1 MGAKRAS
8 TQSARFHQLT
18 REVSR
23 QLDLPADD
31 HVVEHVASLRLGRES
46 LVAKMISGDDID
58 AGQLL
63 RFDEALAKYMP
74 ASKPVQI
81 ALTHLTHCPSCGV
94 ALAKGVPAVAP
105 KEASPSEVGIRA
117 AVEHEP
123 LQATVS
129 VAAEGIAAKTKPKPA
144 KPAFVESEFVKDS
157 RPNAPASL
165 VGSVVWSG
173 SNNGRGAL

>member
-46 LVAKMISGDDID
+46 LVAKKISGDDID

-81 ALTHLTHCPSCGV
+81 ALT
-94 ALAKGVPAVAP
+94 
-105 KEASPSEVGIRA
+105 
-117 AVEHEP
+117 
-123 LQATVS
+123 
-129 VAAEGIAAKTKPKPA
+129 IAAKTKPKPA